1 MILEYLFERIP
12 VTLVNHY
19 AGYFVMGYVLSWMFG
34 EKKIK
39 KARLD

>member
-19 AGYFVMGYVLSWMFG
+19 AGYCVMGYVLSWMFG

-39 KARLD
+39 KAWSD